1 MFIDCVKRFVA
12 KFLIAIFGVMVVPF
26 GTVNA
31 QTDEIERMEK
41 ASLETKVH
49 LLVYAEKTGLKLYSI
64 PAAGDADQTINSRT
78 IKRQFGMLEKPLGVF
93 GGQLLTLAYRGQL
106 LATDLETGGV
116 RLLNIMGRPVLE
128 ASYRAGHLYAVVKTK
143 TEEYKDIENDHVLVH
158 LDLRTFK
165 VTRLCE
171 LSGRR
176 SAMQPQNANFSMT
189 VSPNGKR
196 VAVSEMKPFDPKRKD
211 QLRGLGAP
219 KVRVVFGSADKLDVV
234 KTLFEFSSQIVFTGG
249 GDYLGPPT
257 FAWGNDETLVIP
269 VSSEKE
275 ERAKLG
281 MSHGGTPD
289 GFAVPGELKTIDAES
304 GEVKRFLELPKKGL
318 VGIPLMGGG
327 FQIEN
332 NQSRFPVVV
341 TNTANGQER
350 FVLDFVNQKLG
361 NPGGIAKDYSLKP
374 TDFKYAF
381 EMTYQDEVRESH
393 AMPGRIFPSTTSDRI
408 AWFTLPSNQV
418 IFEAHR
424 KNDRGGRLH
433 GGADLKI
440 HDAVNGVRTLGT
452 DFFGGSRDF
461 MCLWATDSEME
472 RSDKF
477 DDLPQLKER
486 RW

>member
-1 MFIDCVKRFVA
+1 MFIDCVKRIVA

-26 GTVNA
+26 ETVNA

-211 QLRGLGAP
+211 QL
-219 KVRVVFGSADKLDVV
+219 
-234 KTLFEFSSQIVFTGG
+234 SS
-249 GDYLGPPT
+249 
-257 FAWGNDETLVIP
+257 
-269 VSSEKE
+269 S
-275 ERAKLG
+275 
-281 MSHGGTPD
+281 
-289 GFAVPGELKTIDAES
+289 FAVMRRARS
-304 GEVKRFLELPKKGL
+304 
-318 VGIPLMGGG
+318 GIP
-327 FQIEN
+327 
-332 NQSRFPVVV
+332 RV
-341 TNTANGQER
+341 
-350 FVLDFVNQKLG
+350 
-361 NPGGIAKDYSLKP
+361 
-374 TDFKYAF
+374 
-381 EMTYQDEVRESH
+381 
-393 AMPGRIFPSTTSDRI
+393 
-408 AWFTLPSNQV
+408 
-418 IFEAHR
+418 
-424 KNDRGGRLH
+424 
-433 GGADLKI
+433 
-440 HDAVNGVRTLGT
+440 
-452 DFFGGSRDF
+452 
-461 MCLWATDSEME
+461 
-472 RSDKF
+472 
-477 DDLPQLKER
+477 
-486 RW
+486 